1 MATNYAL
8 SNWNLEE
15 GVSTSEGFIRP
26 LLATANV
33 SLALLEIAPGDEVIP
48 HKHQGLPYFEV
59 VLCILEGQL
68 EVIAGSER
76 IAASPG
82 MSIMAN
88 PDEMGW
94 INMTEK
100 TIKALMIHAP
110 PPAWKSAREFRE
122 RLMGRPGTR
131 E

>member
-8 SNWNLEE
+8 SNWNSEE

-59 VLCILEGQL
+59 ILCILEGQL

-110 PPAWKSAREFRE
+110 SPAWKSKDELLKRIK
-122 RLMGRPGTR
+122 GRS
-131 E
+131 